1 MKMKMKTYAFV
12 ISNLL
17 TSHVLINVVRPM
29 SNGQL
34 QIADF
39 CAVARGI
46 RCACVHRMPE
56 TEEQVCRSGR
66 ANMLFLSLTFLFY
79 FVFPTN
85 TSIFCLNY
93 LVIRPE
99 NDYLCPENLP
109 DFEI

>member
-1 MKMKMKTYAFV
+1 MGHRNFKFV
-12 ISNLL
+12 NKSCFDKCGA
-17 TSHVLINVVRPM
+17 TNVKW
-29 SNGQL
+29 STEL

-56 TEEQVCRSGR
+56 TEEQICRSDR
-66 ANMLFLSLTFLFY
+66 ANMIFLSLTFLFC

-85 TSIFCLNY
+85 TSIFCLHY
-93 LVIRPE
+93 LVIRQQT
-99 NDYLCPENLP
+99 DYFCPENLP